1 MATPGNYPLKL
12 YRGDTYRWQFKLW
25 DDVEKTIPTD
35 LSGVTPKAEIRDKPS
50 GVVKATITTSITAP
64 NIIEATLPAAA
75 CANLPAK
82 GAWDLQLTYAN
93 GDVSTVLAG
102 TVDVTLDVTDS
113 AVGLAAE
120 RGIAF
125 RAAR

>member
-25 DDVEKTIPTD
+25 DDPEKTIPTD
-35 LSGVTPKAEIRDKPS
+35 LTGVTPKAEIRDKPS
-50 GVVKATITTSITAP
+50 GAIKAPITTSVTAP
-64 NIIEATLPAAA
+64 NIIEAILTAAD
-75 CANLPAK
+75 CANLPVK

-113 AVGLAAE
+113 VVGLAAA
-120 RGIAF
+120 GGQQF
-125 RAAR
+125 RVAR

>member
-25 DDVEKTIPTD
+25 DDAEKTIPTD
-35 LSGVTPKAEIRDKPS
+35 LTGVTPKAEIRDKPS
-50 GVVKATITTSITAP
+50 GTVKATIACTVVAP
-64 NIIEATLPAAA
+64 NIIDAVLSAAD
-75 CANLPAK
+75 CALLPAK
-82 GAWDLQLTYAN
+82 GQWDLQLTYTD
-93 GDVSTVLAG
+93 GDVATVLAG

-113 AVGLAAE
+113 GTAPPGQ
-120 RGIAF
+120 AF